1 MDVSTLERHALAMLR
16 KPLTL
21 KDALLEVSD
30 FRIDR
35 RKKYP
40 LYEMLMIAVC
50 AMVAGAKGPT
60 DFERFGTAK
69 LKFLKKFLPLQ
80 NGIPSHDTFRRVLGK
95 LDPKRFNAA
104 LVKWLESV
112 SDVAGDIISVD
123 GKLLRRALTKDGKM
137 PCIVSAYSK
146 RTKLVIGQVKADEKS
161 NEITAIPNLLD
172 VLYLKGAIVT
182 IDAAGCQKKIV
193 GKILKRGAGYIISL
207 KGNQSTM
214 HDEIRAFM
222 QDPAFK
228 ARFKKAKA
236 VDNGHG
242 RKEFLMRWPYPQ
254 VRVFRG
260 RIPSTAQ
267 RVSGSFSGLPFLIK
281 SEGFSDMRRENSSSR
296 DTASAASRS
305 MASILARW
313 LSRRPSALPA
323 SFAADSAM
331 ICRFVHTETR
341 SILFI
346 WLITRVAVSERLSI
360 KDGAGGIRGWR
371 GFHATLAAGGGLSRM
386 LNSMCERPVMP
397 LETTVPLS
405 PRAIMSSS
413 LRAVTSLSAICLTPS
428 FRRFM
433 ARRILM
439 RWESDMTNDSG
450 VCSPSRTMSLTSPIL
465 TPLKLTS
472 LPGASPLTGLS

>member
-69 LKFLKKFLPLQ
+69 LKFLKKFLPIQ

-193 GKILKRGAGYIISL
+193 RKMLKRGAGYIISL

-228 ARFKKAKA
+228 AGFKKAKA

-242 RKEFLMRWPYPQ
+242 RVETRTCWQTDDIDWFEDKDKWAGLRSVCMVESVVYDK
-254 VRVFRG
+254 
-260 RIPSTAQ
+260 ST
-267 RVSGSFSGLPFLIK
+267 GK
-281 SEGFSDMRRENSSSR
+281 TTSETRFFISSPPVDPKRALEAIRAHWGVEAMHWILDMDFDEDRSRARRE
-296 DTASAASRS
+296 D
-305 MASILARW
+305 LAEN
-313 LSRRPSALPA
+313 L
-323 SFAADSAM
+323 AM
-331 ICRFVHTETR
+331 LRHVVINV
-341 SILFI
+341 L
-346 WLITRVAVSERLSI
+346 RLDKSVF
-360 KDGAGGIRGWR
+360 GGISVKRKELTWDDEKLLGLM
-371 GFHATLAAGGGLSRM
+371 LAA
-386 LNSMCERPVMP
+386 
-397 LETTVPLS
+397 
-405 PRAIMSSS
+405 
-413 LRAVTSLSAICLTPS
+413 
-428 FRRFM
+428 
-433 ARRILM
+433 
-439 RWESDMTNDSG
+439 
-450 VCSPSRTMSLTSPIL
+450 
-465 TPLKLTS
+465 
-472 LPGASPLTGLS
+472 

>member
-1 MDVSTLERHALAMLR
+1 MDVSTLERRALAMLR

-112 SDVAGDIISVD
+112 SDVAGDISSVD

-236 VDNGHG
+236 LDNGHG
-242 RKEFLMRWPYPQ
+242 R
-254 VRVFRG
+254 V
-260 RIPSTAQ
+260 
-267 RVSGSFSGLPFLIK
+267 
-281 SEGFSDMRRENSSSR
+281 
-296 DTASAASRS
+296 
-305 MASILARW
+305 
-313 LSRRPSALPA
+313 
-323 SFAADSAM
+323 
-331 ICRFVHTETR
+331 ETR
-341 SILFI
+341 ACWQTDYIDWFEDKDKWAGLRSVCMVESVVYDKSTGKTTGETRFFISSLPVDPKRALEAIRAHWGVEAMHWILDMDFDEDRSRARTENI
-346 WLITRVAVSERLSI
+346 AENLAMLRHVVLNVLRLDKSLF
-360 KDGAGGIRGWR
+360 GGISVKRKE
-371 GFHATLAAGGGLSRM
+371 LAWDDDKL
-386 LNSMCERPVMP
+386 LK
-397 LETTVPLS
+397 
-405 PRAIMSSS
+405 
-413 LRAVTSLSAICLTPS
+413 
-428 FRRFM
+428 FM
-433 ARRILM
+433 QA
-439 RWESDMTNDSG
+439 
-450 VCSPSRTMSLTSPIL
+450 
-465 TPLKLTS
+465 
-472 LPGASPLTGLS
+472 A